1 MIELIVGKKGSG
13 KTKKLVE
20 MINQS
25 AKTAHG
31 NIVCIEKNMK
41 LTYDIDYA
49 VRLIDMDEY
58 KIENYDMIYGFVAG
72 VLAGNYDI
80 QELYLDGTL
89 RVTNNDVEGLGDFL
103 DKIAALAGENV
114 HIVVTISADAE
125 ELPAAVV
132 KYL

>member
-72 VLAGNYDI
+72 ILAGNYDI

-89 RVTNNDVEGLGDFL
+89 RVTNNDIDGLGDFL
-103 DKIAALAGENV
+103 DKLAILAGENV
-114 HIVVTISADAE
+114 HIVITVSADAE